1 MQRNGSYF
9 KIRLSCQADAL
20 PLRTTAL
27 DSRSFRF
34 LSGQTP
40 FKHEKGFSN
49 VVAAIQL
56 GRWDISKGISQN
68 VYERFLFSRSF
79 DSPASLKAASPADF
93 A

>member
-1 MQRNGSYF
+1 LKSRFFDSPHDRAINKNYFFRRNTLQN
-9 KIRLSCQADAL
+9 R
-20 PLRTTAL
+20 
-27 DSRSFRF
+27 
-34 LSGQTP
+34 
-40 FKHEKGFSN
+40 EGFSN

-79 DSPASLKAASPADF
+79 DSPPSLKAASPADF